1 MNLHTQEGVI
11 VTTLAFLPAIVCM
24 VAAHEVNTAG
34 VWAVL
39 GENI

>member
-1 MNLHTQEGVI
+1 VNLLTQEGVI
-11 VTTLAFLPAIVCM
+11 VTALALLPVIVCR
-24 VAAHEVNTAG
+24 VAVHEVNTAG